1 MTRLAPTSVLRV
13 KQLLPSTTNTPTHL
27 TDYLE
32 VYPEMANSVRH
43 DSINSA
49 AQLN

>member
-1 MTRLAPTSVLRV
+1 MEHTCFHP
-13 KQLLPSTTNTPTHL
+13 QPTHL

-32 VYPEMANSVRH
+32 VYPELANSVRH